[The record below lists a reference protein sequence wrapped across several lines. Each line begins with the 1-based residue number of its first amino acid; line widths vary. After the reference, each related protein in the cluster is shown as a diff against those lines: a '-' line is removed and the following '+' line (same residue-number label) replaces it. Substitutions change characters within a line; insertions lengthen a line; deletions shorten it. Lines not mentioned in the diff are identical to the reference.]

1 MENYLQINKNT
12 NVVENVCYWD
22 GNPSTWTPPA
32 DALMLVQ
39 STIPAMV
46 WQWSSVQNDYV
57 LVEQMGQGQI
67 GFTWDG
73 TVCTTNEPKP
83 VDPPPS
89 GLQEL

>member
-12 NVVENVCYWD
+12 NVVENVCIWD
-22 GNPSTWTPPA
+22 GNSSTWTPPS

-39 STIPAMV
+39 ATMPAMV
-46 WQWSSVQNDYV
+46 WQWKSIQNDYV
-57 LVEQMGQGQI
+57 LIEQMGQGQI
-67 GFTWDG
+67 GYTWNG

-83 VDPPPS
+83 INPPPS